1 MRTFFKN
8 ILKLIKPTKLEREY
22 LKIINIK
29 RKADGQEPIARI
41 SELENSNNE

>member
-1 MRTFFKN
+1 MRAL
-8 ILKLIKPTKLEREY
+8 LKKIVKLLKPTKLEREY

-29 RKADGQEPIARI
+29 RKANGQEPIARI